1 LKTFFVNDRVTR
13 VFLVLALTLMWGG
26 KASFAAEEDP
36 MEILRKA
43 ENIRTPGDDYVVGV
57 DLLDSK
63 NGKEEKR
70 TYETSLKG
78 QDKALVK
85 FLTPVS
91 EAGTQVLMVG
101 PDMWVKVPSSAKA
114 VRISAKQKLTG
125 NAAYGDVARLSFL
138 GNYTAKILRSDKF
151 EGKADAW
158 VLDLTSIEDRP
169 VTYDKVE
176 YWVEKKTSRPLKA
189 IYKTASGKVLREG
202 TFGDWQNVFGV
213 ERPTR
218 FVLVNSLQS
227 NHVTTLRF
235 ENPVRK
241 TLPDLLFERQ
251 NLGRQ

>member
-1 LKTFFVNDRVTR
+1 MKTFICDTR
-13 VFLVLALTLMWGG
+13 VMQVFLAFALGLMWHG
-26 KASFAAEEDP
+26 KSASVAEENP
-36 MEILRKA
+36 MDILRKA
-43 ENIRTPGDDYVVGV
+43 ENIRTPGDDYVVVV
-57 DLLDSK
+57 DLLDLK
-63 NGKEEKR
+63 NGKEERR

-85 FLTPVS
+85 FLTPAS
-91 EAGTQVLMVG
+91 ETGTQVLMVG

-151 EGKADAW
+151 EGKVDAW

-176 YWVEKKTSRPLKA
+176 YWVEKKTNRPLKA

-202 TFGDWQNVFGV
+202 TFGDWQNIFGV

-227 NHVTTLRF
+227 SHVTTLRF

-241 TLPDLLFERQ
+241 SLPDLLFERQ